1 MVAAKLKEGAA
12 AAAAVAFS
20 VVVSSGRLAGRTSK
34 DQEAL
39 LFSEWFATGLPSH
52 LLS

>member
-12 AAAAVAFS
+12 AAIDFS

-34 DQEAL
+34 GQAAL
-39 LFSEWFATGLPSH
+39 LFSEWFATGHPSH